1 MKAAGYVIIAIGI
14 TLVIAWNDYSWS
26 RRTIANKPADWTVVS
41 QKTTWSFLKPWTW
54 IEPAV
59 NRVLLVQPKS
69 TGWLNSQYLFART
82 LSMTKGDDPHESMT
96 IVDRRTDQFA
106 QVDSKEEFQGLTP
119 ESMKDLFWIDIGGN
133 LSTIRDL
140 YRYLND
146 SLPPRYYMISFL
158 GDEID
163 VTDLITSG
171 NYRPENDSCRF
182 CVVLFNNSPRHL
194 SMQQVDSLQEA
205 ISAYG
210 IEEGY
215 GPLQQ
220 ALDTGQ
226 INYEGAQCI
235 HRLTDIYSYKGRL
248 TFAHKDTAIHVR
260 FVLGQ
265 IWVDNSND
273 ESVALIRD
281 EG

>member
-1 MKAAGYVIIAIGI
+1 
-14 TLVIAWNDYSWS
+14 
-26 RRTIANKPADWTVVS
+26 
-41 QKTTWSFLKPWTW
+41 
-54 IEPAV
+54 
-59 NRVLLVQPKS
+59 
-69 TGWLNSQYLFART
+69 
-82 LSMTKGDDPHESMT
+82 MTKGDDPHESMT